1 MPTAKRRVVLYE
13 YTCSGGL
20 LDRSKTGRGSAIHAE
35 GWSMLRALAIDFAAI
50 GGTHVQVVAD
60 DRGLP
65 GPLPD
70 CELIGVCRTENA
82 SELLGR
88 LSAKA
93 DWTVVIAPEFD
104 GILYR
109 LCQVVVDA
117 PGRLL
122 GTSSWL
128 VEMLGDKQRTVG
140 HLEEHGVPTPRGML
154 WSPGDSLPSLPPPVV
169 VKPNDGAGSQDTYL
183 CGNTGQFS
191 RVLQNYRRAA
201 RVEAFVE
208 GTPASVAFLC
218 GPAGAIALP
227 ACLQAIRTT
236 DKLEYTGGSLP
247 VVPALATRAKLL
259 ATRAIRSLPKTCGY
273 VGVDLVLG
281 DDADGSGDCVME
293 INPRLTT
300 SYVGLRALARTNL
313 PRAMLEIAEGGRPH
327 LSFTDNVVDS
337 TRGERGSECRFSSPA
352 QCLEEPA

>member
-1 MPTAKRRVVLYE
+1 
-13 YTCSGGL
+13 
-20 LDRSKTGRGSAIHAE
+20 
-35 GWSMLRALAIDFAAI
+35 MLRALATDLAAI

-109 LCQVVVDA
+109 LCQVVEDA

-122 GTSSWL
+122 GTSSSL

-140 HLEEHGVPTPRGML
+140 HLEQHGVPTPRGKL
-154 WSPGDSLPSLPPPVV
+154 WSPGDSLPSLSPPLV

-183 CGNTGQFS
+183 CGDTGQLS
-191 RVLQNYRRAA
+191 RVLQNYRHTA
-201 RVEAFVE
+201 RVEEFVE

-218 GPAGAIALP
+218 GPGGAIALP
-227 ACLQAIRTT
+227 ACLQAIRTR
-236 DKLEYTGGSLP
+236 DRLEYMGGSLP
-247 VVPALATRAKLL
+247 LVPGLSPRARLL
-259 ATRAIRSLPKTCGY
+259 ATRAIRSLPTTCGY

-281 DDADGSGDCVME
+281 DDADGLGDCVME
-293 INPRLTT
+293 INPRVTT
-300 SYVGLRALARTNL
+300 SYVGLRAIARANIAQ
-313 PRAMLEIAEGGRPH
+313 AMLDVAEGGRPD
-327 LSFTDNVVDS
+327 LSFADNVVRFDTEGNVCVS
-337 TRGERGSECRFSSPA
+337 AGSSSPA
-352 QCLEEPA
+352 QCPNEPA